1 MGSMKTLSTGMN
13 LLTIVISVIY
23 SYYLLTFIDA
33 SGFLWALWT
42 ISIIVATVTTLL
54 GVYARDEYYIEEF
67 EKILNKI
74 GR

>member
-1 MGSMKTLSTGMN
+1 MKTLSMGIN
-13 LLTIVISVIY
+13 LLTVAISVIY

-33 SGFLWALWT
+33 SGFLWALWI
-42 ISIIVATVTTLL
+42 ISIIVMTVTTLL